1 MSDFRLKNE
10 YNIHTLKVSAME
22 DIEGKGMRSLVNY
35 PVVQGVYAMGQV
47 AFNRAQGISSVGQV
61 AFNRA
66 QGVSSV
72 GQVVFNR
79 AQGVSCIG
87 QVVFFRNL
95 VEA

>member
-35 PVVQGVYAMGQV
+35 PVVQGVYAMGQLWFYKAKGLSGMGHV
-47 AFNRAQGISSVGQV
+47 HFYKAKGLSA
-61 AFNRA
+61 
-66 QGVSSV
+66 V
-72 GQVVFNR
+72 GQVVF
-79 AQGVSCIG
+79 IK
-87 QVVFFRNL
+87 NL